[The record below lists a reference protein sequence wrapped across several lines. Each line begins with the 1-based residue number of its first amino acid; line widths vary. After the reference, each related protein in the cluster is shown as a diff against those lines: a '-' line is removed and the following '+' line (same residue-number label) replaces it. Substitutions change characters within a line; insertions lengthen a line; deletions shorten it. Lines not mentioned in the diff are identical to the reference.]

1 MAPFLDTVK
10 SFADV
15 PITDAG
21 VDTAAFLDASTGVLG
36 LFDILGS
43 TAFAPVTS
51 DIKGNISKVRARYEA
66 TPAQSATLEEL
77 VKNEQGEK
85 KRTATEGL
93 MWLLRGLAFT
103 CAALLTAQADNK
115 VELSTAF
122 TRGYEQTLKKF
133 HGILVKGIFTV
144 AMKACPYRKDFYAK
158 LAADPTGGPPAPE
171 SKVSEELDKWL
182 AALDLIVKRMEAFYE
197 KNGYN
202 KGF

>member
-1 MAPFLDTVK
+1 MAPYLDTVK

-21 VDTAAFLDASTGVLG
+21 VDTVAFLEAATGVLG
-36 LFDILGS
+36 LFDLLGS
-43 TAFAPVTS
+43 TAFTPVTA
-51 DIKGNISKVRARYEA
+51 DLKGNITKVRARYEA
-66 TPAQSATLEEL
+66 TPTQSATLEEL

-85 KRTATEGL
+85 KRPATEGL

-103 CAALLTAQADNK
+103 CAALLAAQADK
-115 VELSTAF
+115 TVELSNAF
-122 TRGYEQTLKKF
+122 TKGYEQTLRKF
-133 HGILVKGIFTV
+133 HGMIVRGVFSV

-158 LAADPTGGPPAPE
+158 LAADPSGGPAAHE
-171 SKVSEELDKWL
+171 SKVNEELDKWL